1 MTDEIPGETL
11 LKFPCEY
18 PIKIVGKADNEF
30 ETFVLSVL
38 HKHFP
43 DLTEGSLQT
52 RNSKDN
58 TYLAITVTVNAI
70 SKAQLDAAYQELSS
84 NKLVMMVL

>member
-18 PIKIVGKADNEF
+18 PIKIVGKANNEF

-38 HKHFP
+38 HQHFP
-43 DLTEGSLQT
+43 DLTEGSLET
-52 RNSKDN
+52 RHSRDN

-70 SKAQLDAAYQELSS
+70 SKAQLDAVYQELSTS
-84 NKLVMMVL
+84 KLVMMVL